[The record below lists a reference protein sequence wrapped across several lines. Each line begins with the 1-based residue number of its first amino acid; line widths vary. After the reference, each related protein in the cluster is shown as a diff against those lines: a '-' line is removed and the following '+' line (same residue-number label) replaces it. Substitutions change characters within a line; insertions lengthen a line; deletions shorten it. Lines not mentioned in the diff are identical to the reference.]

1 MVGGH
6 CPPNVGVAEVSFVV
20 LYDTASGADVM
31 VGPPIGRVVL
41 GRGEREGVISV
52 RVVEDEVPEENERL
66 RIQLISTTGEN
77 HVATATYCVYT
88 CGQTVYLHAPYSSS
102 PSSSSSASSF
112 SSPSSPSSP
121 SPTPGDAVIVPPS
134 EATLLIQPSDDP
146 NGVFQFD
153 PSSTM
158 VTAPE
163 GTFVRLV

>member
-31 VGPPIGRVVL
+31 VGPPTGRVML

-77 HVATATYCVYT
+77 HIAAATYCVYT
-88 CGQTVYLHAPYSSS
+88 CDRLFTCMPPILLLPLLPLLPPLS
-102 PSSSSSASSF
+102 PL
-112 SSPSSPSSP
+112 
-121 SPTPGDAVIVPPS
+121 PPLPP
-134 EATLLIQPSDDP
+134 LLLPLQ
-146 NGVFQFD
+146 VMQ
-153 PSSTM
+153 
-158 VTAPE
+158 
-163 GTFVRLV
+163 